1 VPYAGSYVPSILLVS
16 AVLAVGGVLAL
27 AYRGDRQQARYSKL
41 QEDGSQSE
49 GTHKQSGQQPQE
61 EDAGW
66 RAQQQQQQRWGKQQR
81 REQRREQREQHPELE
96 LLRGSSGDSSSRHSS
111 VRPSVDG

>member
-1 VPYAGSYVPSILLVS
+1 MPSILLVS

-41 QEDGSQSE
+41 QEGGGEASGLLCLGSDKHQ
-49 GTHKQSGQQPQE
+49 GQQQPHG

-66 RAQQQQQQRWGKQQR
+66 RAQQRMGKQQR
-81 REQRREQREQHPELE
+81 REQRREQHPELE

-111 VRPSVDG
+111 VRPSVDD